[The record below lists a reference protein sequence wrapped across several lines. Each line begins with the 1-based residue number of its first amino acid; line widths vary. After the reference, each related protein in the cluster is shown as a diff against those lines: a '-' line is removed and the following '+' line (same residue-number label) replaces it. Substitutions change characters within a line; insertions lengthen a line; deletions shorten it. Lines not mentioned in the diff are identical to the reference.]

1 MILHTPLPKLVILG
15 RQGLETWENRGRE
28 VGEPNEREKGGE
40 LCKNAYYFGAIEK
53 GLKGESQEK
62 RSRNRKYKVFCSN
75 PKQLLLLIAITNKSY
90 RLLTTIFSRA
100 KSTCYDTP

>member
-53 GLKGESQEK
+53 GLPLKGESQEK

-75 PKQLLLLIAITNKSY
+75 TK
-90 RLLTTIFSRA
+90 TTSPLDSNNEQILQTSDYNFFESE
-100 KSTCYDTP
+100 KHML